1 MSALRPLGHLIL
13 LVAIALAACLSLSG
27 EEAATD
33 VEGANLVVM
42 INGQTGG
49 TPTFGSGIIFA
60 REKDRVYLVTANHVV
75 RSGGVEANDL
85 QIRFKPWPDKT
96 LKAKLLPQSDR
107 DLDLAVL
114 AVEDPAGQGVGV
126 CKWSLDRLADPARV
140 KRGDDVFPLG
150 NPNGIAWGMPV
161 KPDAIS
167 DVTGD
172 SIVFQ
177 SAFVARGHSGGG
189 LFDAGG
195 LLVGMIQAD
204 EPPFG
209 RALGMRK
216 ILEVLRA
223 LNLPVQLRVP
233 LPDNATPLL
242 GAAWNGNL
250 SEVKLLLREPCT
262 DVNAGGGHNPAPL
275 NAALRRGKF
284 DVAKL
289 LVEAGAKVN
298 SRNYGGTPLDEA
310 ARSGSAEM
318 VEFLISHGAQ
328 ANTCCALATASASG
342 ALDAVKVLLAHGAD
356 PNRVVNSGNQTPLFS
371 VVNAREGR
379 KNQGIR
385 EEVLWALIKAGANVN
400 WVDKDGDT
408 PLTLAVENAN
418 LGAVK
423 ILLEAGANVDV
434 KNRNKYSPIRLVTQT
449 GQGPAMREI
458 AALLVQ
464 SSTKIDPEDGERLL
478 SQSAREGWSEVVDLL
493 AQRGVNVKGES
504 GNEALEEAVTKGN
517 VEVVRMLLQAG
528 ANPNGSGSPTP
539 LVRVLGGI
547 DGKGLEDPAKRLE
560 MVKLL
565 VSKGA
570 RVNVYATEPFLFHME
585 PLYLAL
591 IKLTPPDL
599 KVAEF
604 LIMHGANVNEAD
616 HERQTLLDLATD
628 LHRPEAAKL
637 LLQAGAR
644 KGLWAK

>member
-13 LVAIALAACLSLSG
+13 LVAITLAACFSRAG
-27 EEAATD
+27 EAAETD

-42 INGQTGG
+42 ISGQIGR

-60 REKDRVYLVTANHVV
+60 REKDRFYIVTANHVV
-75 RSGGVEANDL
+75 RSGGTEASDL
-85 QIRFKPWPDKT
+85 QIRLRPWQDKL
-96 LKAKLLPQSDR
+96 LKAKLLPQSDPE
-107 DLDLAVL
+107 LDLAVL
-114 AVEDPAGQGVGV
+114 SIDGLAAQGVGV
-126 CKWSLDRLADPARV
+126 CKLSLDRLADPARV

-150 NPNGIAWGMPV
+150 NPNGVAWGMPV

-189 LFDAGG
+189 LLDAGG

-242 GAAWNGNL
+242 GSAWNGNL
-250 SEVKLLLREPCT
+250 TEAKLLLQEPCT
-262 DVNAGGGHNPAPL
+262 DVNAGGGDNPAPL
-275 NAALRRGKF
+275 NVALRRGKF

-289 LVEAGAKVN
+289 LVEAGAKVDSAN
-298 SRNYGGTPLDEA
+298 QGGTPLDEA

-328 ANTCCALATASASG
+328 ANTCCALATASAFG

-379 KNQGIR
+379 KNQGIQ
-385 EEVLWALIKAGANVN
+385 EEVLWTLIKAGANVN

-418 LGAVK
+418 LRAVK
-423 ILLEAGANVDV
+423 ILLEAGSKVDV

-449 GQGPAMREI
+449 GGLPARREI

-478 SQSAREGWSEVVDLL
+478 SQSAREGWSEVLDQLVQHGVD
-493 AQRGVNVKGES
+493 VKGES
-504 GNEALEEAVTKGN
+504 GNEALEAAVTKGN

-528 ANPNGSGSPTP
+528 ANPNGSGPPTP

-547 DGKGLEDPAKRLE
+547 DGKGLEDPPKRLE
-560 MVKLL
+560 IVKLL

-570 RVNVYATEPFLFHME
+570 RVNVYAAEPFLFHME

-637 LLQAGAR
+637 LLQAGAK
-644 KGLWAK
+644 KGPWAK